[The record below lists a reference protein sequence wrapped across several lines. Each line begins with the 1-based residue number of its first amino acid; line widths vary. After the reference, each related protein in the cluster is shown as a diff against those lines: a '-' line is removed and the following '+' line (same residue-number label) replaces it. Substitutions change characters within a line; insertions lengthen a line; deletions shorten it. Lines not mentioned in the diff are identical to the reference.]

1 MLKWATNI
9 ETLATD
15 SQDVDSQ
22 KEETE
27 KDFQYSVVIVPSNEK
42 SDSSN
47 PKEVVNGDHVIEEL
61 GDQVENVQ
69 LSDLSPLKKNSN
81 QAISAM
87 SLDFPFSCCLSSP
100 SVDSGFAFSKSSL
113 ISKSDHIIESLCRSS
128 CNLMMLSN
136 SPSRTYM
143 SQLAVSSWNCPPTG
157 LLESP
162 LLDTTTKSRTQSK
175 LSTPG
180 IRKVIRSAFRT
191 KNRAKN
197 QKLMKKQDSTTICEY
212 PSKDYRL
219 AVSGPT
225 KD

>member
-1 MLKWATNI
+1 MLKWATN
-9 ETLATD
+9 TKTFATD

-22 KEETE
+22 KEETGS
-27 KDFQYSVVIVPSNEK
+27 DFQCSVVMVPSNEK
-42 SDSSN
+42 SASSN
-47 PKEVVNGDHVIEEL
+47 PKEVVNSDHVIEEL
-61 GDQVENVQ
+61 GDQVENVH
-69 LSDLSPLKKNSN
+69 LTDLSPLKKNSN

-128 CNLMMLSN
+128 CNLMMLGN

-157 LLESP
+157 VLESP

-175 LSTPG
+175 LSKMTTPG

-191 KNRAKN
+191 KNQKQNEEAGLDN
-197 QKLMKKQDSTTICEY
+197 QL
-212 PSKDYRL
+212 
-219 AVSGPT
+219 
-225 KD
+225 